1 MKTAKI
7 MGTEV
12 QREVL
17 APLKKSGVGMKSAEI
32 FEQIELEIHRSR
44 VTQALTELMKDGLAS
59 CDDNNPRKYFFE
71 RDGNFSSTA
80 KRVPYEPIYV
90 YPKNRHERFD
100 WTHETY
106 VPPPPPAL
114 RSGAMDFRRCP
125 SVGTP

>member
-17 APLKKSGVGMKSAEI
+17 ALLKERGVGMKAAEI

-44 VTQALTELMKDGLAS
+44 VNQALTELMKDGLVS
-59 CDDNNPRKYFFE
+59 GDGFRPQTYFFE
-71 RDGNFSSTA
+71 RDGNFISTA
-80 KRVPYEPIYV
+80 KRVPWEPVYV

-114 RSGAMDFRRCP
+114 RSGAMDFRRCQ